1 MASASACSNRSV
13 PALIRTSTAISRAGT
28 PAAINAR
35 IRAATPVAS
44 LASSAYS
51 VSTGRGPGGR
61 WAASAE
67 PDRISW
73 LATATTCGV
82 DR

>member
-1 MASASACSNRSV
+1 MSA
-13 PALIRTSTAISRAGT
+13 LTRTSTAISLTGT
-28 PAAINAR
+28 PAAISAWTWTASP
-35 IRAATPVAS
+35 AASEV
-44 LASSAYS
+44 SSGYS

-61 WAASAE
+61 CATSGAAERA
-67 PDRISW
+67 SW